1 VYPGED
7 VLLAVIAGTLPPTT
21 MFEKVLGAKT
31 IFFSFST
38 ADEKLHA
45 PNEFLRLR
53 RIHEGMRA
61 WEKLWILLA
70 AGLESSADLANNDE
84 GA

>member
-1 VYPGED
+1 
-7 VLLAVIAGTLPPTT
+7 
-21 MFEKVLGAKT
+21 MFEKVLGVKT

-53 RIHEGMRA
+53 RIQEGMRA
-61 WEKLWILLA
+61 WEKLWMSLA
-70 AGLESSADLANNDE
+70 AELPVLTGASATAELASA
-84 GA
+84 GKVV